1 MFIKDIVKHAE
12 STPEEE
18 CCGFVLLK
26 EDLEVQVERC
36 INESPKPKECFQISP
51 SKFLDYTLNKRVLGI
66 YHSHP
71 ETTERPSKHDI
82 QASEESG
89 IPYII
94 YSLKTKKKF
103 LYYPE
108 TYEAAPLL
116 QRPYVT
122 GFYECTSLLKDY
134 FKQELGISIVRWNKN
149 YWLPEEDKKANK
161 LLNKIFSEKFEETS
175 LEKIKKHDVIVFQ
188 IKKDA
193 RFHVGIYCGQD
204 EFIHQ
209 TSSLLSKKEV
219 LDERW
224 QKKIERVYRHPDLV

>member
-1 MFIKDIVKHAE
+1 MFTDDIIKHAE
-12 STPEEE
+12 SSPTEE
-18 CCGFVLLK
+18 CCGFVLLN
-26 EDLEVQVERC
+26 ERLEVEVERC
-36 INESPKPKECFQISP
+36 TNESPTPKECFRISP
-51 SKFLDYTLNKRVLGI
+51 SKFIDYALTKKILGI

-71 ETTERPSKHDI
+71 VTTERPSTHDVK
-82 QASEESG
+82 ASEESG

-108 TYEAAPLL
+108 TYTPVPLL
-116 QRPYVT
+116 ERPYVP

-134 FKQELGISIVRWNKN
+134 FREKLGISIVKWNKN
-149 YWLPEEDKKANK
+149 YWLPEDDIKANK
-161 LLNKIFSEKFEETS
+161 LLNKIFSKELEEVS
-175 LEKIKKHDVIVFQ
+175 LQKIKKHDIIVFQ
-188 IKKDA
+188 IKSNA

-204 EFIHQ
+204 EFVHQ

-224 QKKIERVYRHPDLV
+224 QKKIKRVYRHPDLV